1 MASSLYPSTQYFASQ
16 FVVSAGCILFRR
28 GEEGKLEIC
37 VLHDRKKD
45 EWLLPKGRK
54 DCGESIEAA
63 AVRAKPLFED
73 SKSERSIGP

>member
-1 MASSLYPSTQYFASQ
+1 MASSLYPSTQ

-45 EWLLPKGRK
+45 EWVLPKGRK

-63 AVRAKPLFED
+63 AVGAKPLFED
-73 SKSERSIGP
+73 NKSERSIGPRDV